1 MDDREILKQFEK
13 RSETAIEACMEKYG
27 RILSRIAFNVLGS
40 EQDAE
45 ECVNDALL
53 RVWNSVPPEVPADLA
68 AYLCRITRNLSIDRL
83 RANKALRRGGEILQA
98 ETELLECLPARDDV
112 EQELEEKEFTTL
124 LDRFLEGL
132 KPEARKLFVRRYW
145 YLDSV
150 RQIAKDL
157 GVGESK
163 VKMSLL
169 RSRRALRE
177 FLQKEGIDV

>member
-1 MDDREILKQFEK
+1 MPC
-13 RSETAIEACMEKYG
+13 SGSGTAFRRKLP
-27 RILSRIAFNVLGS
+27 RTSL
-40 EQDAE
+40 
-45 ECVNDALL
+45 
-53 RVWNSVPPEVPADLA
+53 PT
-68 AYLCRITRNLSIDRL
+68 CRITRNLSIDRL

-112 EQELEEKEFTTL
+112 EQELEEKEFTAL

>member
-1 MDDREILKQFEK
+1 MDDREILKQFEM
-13 RSETAIEACMEKYG
+13 RSETAIEACTEKYG

-40 EQDAE
+40 EEDAE

-53 RVWNSVPPEVPADLA
+53 RVWNRVPPEAPTDLA
-68 AYLCRITRNLSIDRL
+68 SYLCRITRNLSIDRL
-83 RANKALRRGGEILQA
+83 RANNALRRGGEILQA

-112 EQELEEKEFTTL
+112 ERELEEKEFTAL

-150 RQIAKDL
+150 RKIAKNF
-157 GVGESK
+157 GFGESK

>member
-1 MDDREILKQFEK
+1 MINTKLKGLF
-13 RSETAIEACMEKYG
+13 I
-27 RILSRIAFNVLGS
+27 VLIKL
-40 EQDAE
+40 
-45 ECVNDALL
+45 VL
-53 RVWNSVPPEVPADLA
+53 
-68 AYLCRITRNLSIDRL
+68 
-83 RANKALRRGGEILQA
+83 
-98 ETELLECLPARDDV
+98 
-112 EQELEEKEFTTL
+112 ELEEKEFTAL